1 MRGGGKRLSHLVG
14 APCVKYGCSI
24 ANFCPMYAI
33 IKTAASVSS
42 NWIITVLKYIY
53 NCWQHSP
60 THWSPQRASRFHE
73 LYFSYHPHTCG
84 DKIMA

>member
-1 MRGGGKRLSHLVG
+1 MHVSVCVCVMRGGGKRLSHLVG

-42 NWIITVLKYIY
+42 N
-53 NCWQHSP
+53 
-60 THWSPQRASRFHE
+60 
-73 LYFSYHPHTCG
+73 
-84 DKIMA
+84 